1 LQKSHDEGS
10 FVSANGAKISMKTKT
25 IDVTILG
32 FIAAAAVA
40 SARIGDDEKQIEAR
54 YGKAA
59 KEIGEKAGVR
69 QVGYASG
76 AFAVVVD
83 FVNGISRRE
92 GFAKPDTS
100 MLTSEEIQQIL
111 NVSAA
116 DNTTWKEA
124 PGKQG
129 DRIWNRSDN
138 KAIAILP
145 GRGTFLMVKDVN
157 FTQPKE

>member
-1 LQKSHDEGS
+1 
-10 FVSANGAKISMKTKT
+10 MKALTFT
-25 IDVTILG
+25 SLLWIILG
-32 FIAAAAVA
+32 TTGFG
-40 SARIGDDEKQIEAR
+40 RIGEDDKQIEAR

-83 FVNGISRRE
+83 FVDGTSRRE

>member
-1 LQKSHDEGS
+1 
-10 FVSANGAKISMKTKT
+10 MKALTFT
-25 IDVTILG
+25 SLLWIILG
-32 FIAAAAVA
+32 TTGFG
-40 SARIGDDEKQIEAR
+40 RIGEDEKQIEAR

-83 FVNGISRRE
+83 FVDGISRRE

>member
-1 LQKSHDEGS
+1 
-10 FVSANGAKISMKTKT
+10 MKALTFT
-25 IDVTILG
+25 SLLWIILG
-32 FIAAAAVA
+32 TTGFG
-40 SARIGDDEKQIEAR
+40 RIGEDDKQIEAR

-83 FVNGISRRE
+83 FVDGISRRE